1 MAETAS
7 VLRVDRMV
15 HDGAR
20 TTIYRATRVDD
31 GVPVILKVVT
41 TAHDTAVHRARLH
54 RELAVTRQIDSSAV
68 VKAYGTTSHEGRL
81 GLVLEDFGG
90 TSLARQLP
98 MVGSLADI
106 LDIAMAIAMSL
117 GAVHR
122 AGIVHRDVKPSNLIF
137 STATGE
143 LKITDFGLA
152 VDRGDIATG
161 PGIEGTFAYM
171 APEQSGRTRRV
182 LDRRADLYSFGV
194 VLYELFTGA
203 RPFDAQDPLEWV
215 HRHAAETPR
224 PPSEVKPEIPE
235 ALSRIIM
242 KLLAKGPE
250 ERYQTAEGVLHD
262 LGRCRESARVGKALA
277 PFTLAERDVP
287 DEFALPERVYGRE
300 RDIAALRASF
310 ERVVQSNA
318 MQVMVIS
325 GAPGVGKTA
334 LVRELEAPVAARN
347 GYFASGKFDQYRG
360 HLPYSAVA
368 QAGNE
373 LVQQLLAASA
383 AQLGAFR
390 DASRGALDGSGGVL
404 VALFPELERVLGEQ
418 PAVVALPPHAAQNR
432 LHHAMRAFLRAFAAP
447 VVVFLDDLQWADDA
461 SLDLLEALLA
471 HAAETP
477 LLLVLA
483 HREQE
488 LGLAHRLSSVL
499 ENARRAGVPVE
510 TQALGP
516 LDADGVRA
524 LVGDTL
530 RARGPSIDALAALA
544 MAKTRGNPFFVREFL
559 RTLHLDGLL
568 RIDAGRGAWLFDPA
582 EVGARQI
589 TDNVV
594 DLMIERLQQLP
605 LPAREAL
612 ALAAF
617 IGAEL
622 DIDDLALLGRQD
634 AAVMND
640 GIQAAIETGLLATV
654 ARPDG
659 RRVVRFGHDRIQQ
672 AAFGLTAEAER
683 AAVHLAVG
691 RLLWSRLGGDPPVG
705 PLLDVANHLDAAMA
719 LVVDAGERERLLQ
732 LFLLAGR
739 KATSANAY
747 RQASTYLT
755 RATELLA
762 AGGWDSR
769 YALTFDVH
777 IALAE
782 CDYLGGRLD
791 RAQESFA
798 ELARRARSDL
808 DRARIHYLQIRLLQV
823 AGDLARATELAL
835 ESFALLGLHP
845 PESVAEAAQA
855 VEEEHRV
862 ARELLGDRPI
872 ASHVDDPPMTDP
884 RMRLLVDL
892 LEASGPPIYMVRP
905 ELFPWIALQLVNL
918 SLRHGNAGASCYG
931 YGIYALLRAAVQGD
945 VEGGYELSQ
954 LAIHLNE
961 RLGALKLEGCMLHL
975 LGDHVNFWRN
985 PIASDLPILERGFAA
1000 CVRGGDHIYSNYIGF
1015 QAPWHLY
1022 ESGAPLASV
1031 MALTETYARFARET
1045 KYEAVHWT
1053 IRAEQQF
1060 VRALAGETD
1069 ARGSLQSADFDEAD
1083 ALAAVTKA
1091 RFGCGIVYLHILNL
1105 VARYTFGDHAGA
1117 LESADAAAPELGS
1130 AFSMPIYVTYG
1141 LYRALTLAALH
1152 ARASAEEQRRYVL
1165 EMRAAHEA
1173 LGVWAAACPA
1183 NFADKTAL
1191 VGAELARVTGDLP
1204 AALRLYE
1211 AARLA
1216 ARSQGFVHYEALAC
1230 ELAANAYAAIG
1241 VDSFRRALLAD
1252 AHALYRRWGATDK
1265 AAQLASSNHGL
1276 EAGGL
1281 DARTST
1287 AASSSSPWSSSS
1299 SSTSTATPTSLGGDL
1314 DLASVLKAA
1323 QSISA
1328 EIVLPRLLARL
1339 ISIVT
1344 EYTGAQRGALLLL
1357 RDDELAVAA
1366 EAALGEAAMGSESP
1380 TAVAPRDVTALPASV
1395 LRYVQRTGQA
1405 VMLDDAS
1412 GAHRFSAD
1420 PYFQSPHRSVLCKP
1434 VKSHGRLLGMFYLE
1448 NDLLARAFNPARLS
1462 ALDVLASQT
1471 AISIENSRLY
1481 EAAVAAVAARD
1492 EFLSIAAHELRTPL
1506 TPLSLQMHRLIDA
1519 IESGTLRSMPE
1530 ASLLKMGRSCE
1541 GQIERLSRQVTAL
1554 LDVARVG
1561 NSAMMLQRE
1570 RADLSEVVA
1579 GVLEE
1584 QGAQRAAA
1592 GCTVA
1597 FQGEKGIVGSWDPMR
1612 LAQMTANLL
1621 LNALKFGRGGAIEVT
1636 VVRAD
1641 GGAHLQVRD
1650 HGIGVEPR
1658 DRQRIFERFER
1669 VRTVD
1674 NVDGLGLGLFIV
1686 RAIAEAH
1693 GGRVAVAETAGGGA
1707 TFDVWLPV

>member
-1 MAETAS
+1 MAETAP
-7 VLRVDRMV
+7 VLRIDGIV
-15 HDGAR
+15 HSGAR

-31 GVPVILKVVT
+31 GVPVILKVLT
-41 TAHDTAVHRARLH
+41 THHDTAVHRARLH
-54 RELAVTRQIDSSAV
+54 RELAITRQIESPAV
-68 VKAYGTTSHEGRL
+68 VRAYGTTSHEGRL

-98 MVGSLADI
+98 MIAGLGDM
-106 LDIAMAIAMSL
+106 LDIAIAIVRSL
-117 GAVHR
+117 RVVHHAR
-122 AGIVHRDVKPSNLIF
+122 IVHRDVKPSNVIF
-137 STATGE
+137 SAATGE

-171 APEQSGRTRRV
+171 APEQSGRTRRII
-182 LDRRADLYSFGV
+182 DGRADLYSLGV
-194 VLYELFTGA
+194 VLYELFTGG
-203 RPFDAQDPLEWV
+203 RPFDAQEPLEWI

-224 PPSEVKPEIPE
+224 PPSAVNPAIPE
-235 ALSRIIM
+235 ALSLIIV

-250 ERYQTAEGVLHD
+250 ERYQTAEGVAYD
-262 LGRCRESARVGKALA
+262 LERCRESARIGKRLA
-277 PFTLAERDVP
+277 PFKLAERDVP

-300 RDIAALRASF
+300 PEIAALRASF
-310 ERVVQSNA
+310 ERVAQSSA
-318 MQVMVIS
+318 TQVMVIS

-334 LVRELEAPVAARN
+334 LVGELEASVAARQ
-347 GYFASGKFDQYRG
+347 GYSASGKFDQYRG
-360 HLPYSAVA
+360 HLPYSAVV

-390 DASRGALDGSGGVL
+390 DALQSALDGSCGTL
-404 VALFPELERVLGEQ
+404 IALFPELERVLGPQ
-418 PAVVALPPHAAQNR
+418 PAVVDLPPHAAQNR
-432 LHHAMRAFLRAFAAP
+432 LQHAMRAFLRAFAAP
-447 VVVFLDDLQWADDA
+447 VVVFLDDLQWADEA
-461 SLDLLEALLA
+461 TVDLVEALLA
-471 HAAETP
+471 HAAHTP

-488 LGLAHRLSSVL
+488 LGHTHRLSSVL
-499 ENARRAGVPVE
+499 EDARGAGVPVE
-510 TQALGP
+510 TLALAA

-568 RIDAGRGAWLFDPA
+568 RIDAERGVWLFDPA

-594 DLMIERLQQLP
+594 DLLIRRLEQLP
-605 LPAREAL
+605 LSAREAL

-617 IGAEL
+617 IGTEL
-622 DIDDLALLGRQD
+622 DIDDLALLSRED
-634 AAVMND
+634 AAVVTE
-640 GIQAAIETGLLATV
+640 GIHAAVESGLLAMA

-659 RRVVRFGHDRIQQ
+659 KRVVRFGHDRIQQ
-672 AAFGLTAEAER
+672 AAFALTPEPER

-691 RLLWSRLGGDPPVG
+691 RLLWSRLGEDPPVG
-705 PLLDVANHLDAAMA
+705 PLLEVANHLDAAMTQ
-719 LVVDAGERERLLQ
+719 VVDTDERARLLG

-739 KATSANAY
+739 KATNANAY

-755 RATELLA
+755 RATELLT
-762 AGGWDSR
+762 AGGWDDL
-769 YALTFDVH
+769 YAMTFDVH

-791 RAQESFA
+791 RAQAGFV
-798 ELARRARSDL
+798 ELLRRARTDL
-808 DRARIHYLQIRLLQV
+808 DRARVHYLQIRLLQV
-823 AGDLARATELAL
+823 AGDLAQATELAL
-835 ESFALLGLHP
+835 QSFALLGLHP
-845 PESVAEAAQA
+845 PGSVAEAAQA
-855 VEEEHRV
+855 VDEEHRV

-905 ELFPWIALQLVNL
+905 ELFSWIALQLVNL
-918 SLRHGNAGASCYG
+918 SLRHGNAEASCYG

-954 LAIHLNE
+954 LAIRLNE
-961 RLGALKLEGCMLHL
+961 KLGALKLEGCMLHL

-985 PIASDLPILERGFAA
+985 PIASDLPLLERGFAA

-1069 ARGSLQSADFDEAD
+1069 SRGSLQSRDFDEAE

-1141 LYRALTLAALH
+1141 FYRALTLAALH
-1152 ARASAEEQRRYVL
+1152 ATSGPEKQLRYVE
-1165 EMRAAHEA
+1165 EMRAQHDA
-1173 LGVWAAACPA
+1173 LTAWAAACPA
-1183 NFADKTAL
+1183 NFADKKAL
-1191 VGAELARVTGDLP
+1191 LGAELARVTGDLP
-1204 AALRLYE
+1204 AALRMYE
-1211 AARLA
+1211 SARLA
-1216 ARSQGFVHYEALAC
+1216 ARSQGFVPYEALAC
-1230 ELAANAYAAIG
+1230 ELAASAYGAIG

-1265 AAQLASSNHGL
+1265 AAQLASSNQGL
-1276 EAGGL
+1276 EADGF

-1287 AASSSSPWSSSS
+1287 VSSSS

-1328 EIVLPRLLARL
+1328 EIVLPRLLVRL
-1339 ISIVT
+1339 ISIVI
-1344 EYTGAQRGALLLL
+1344 EYAGAERGALLLL
-1357 RDDELAVAA
+1357 HDDELTMAA
-1366 EAALGEAAMGSESP
+1366 EAAIGLAATDGDSAS
-1380 TAVAPRDVTALPASV
+1380 AVAPRDVSALPASV

-1412 GAHRFSAD
+1412 GPHRFSAD
-1420 PYFQSPHRSVLCKP
+1420 PYFRSPHRSVLCKP
-1434 VKSHGRLLGMFYLE
+1434 VESHGRLLGMFYLE

-1506 TPLSLQMHRLIDA
+1506 TPLSLQMHRLIGA
-1519 IESGTLRSMPE
+1519 IEAGTLRSMPE
-1530 ASLLKMGRSCE
+1530 ASLAKMAKSCE
-1541 GQIERLSRQVTAL
+1541 GQIARLSRQVTAL

-1561 NSAMMLQRE
+1561 HSAMMLQRE
-1570 RADLSEVVA
+1570 RTDLSDVVA
-1579 GVLEE
+1579 SVIEE
-1584 QGAQRAAA
+1584 QVDLRVAA

-1597 FQGEKGIVGSWDPMR
+1597 FHGEKGIVGSWDPMR
-1612 LAQMTANLL
+1612 LAQLAANLL

-1636 VVRAD
+1636 VARAD
-1641 GGAHLQVRD
+1641 SGAHLQVRD
-1650 HGIGVEPR
+1650 HGIGVELR

-1669 VRTVD
+1669 IRSVD

-1693 GGRVAVAETAGGGA
+1693 GGRVTVAETAGGGA
-1707 TFDVWLPV
+1707 TFDVWLPG